1 MSVLLLA
8 AVLAQTTADL
18 DGDGR
23 PDTVRVLA
31 DGRVQAVS
39 ATDSP
44 LGELTLETQ
53 GHRLVSARVAVHQIQ
68 EHAVIEAR
76 AALRGR
82 ATDTALVAE
91 ARGDALYL
99 IWSGILGSQGRDREW
114 SRHLEVTTEA
124 ILVYERSTRIAR
136 CDGQPTR
143 LLPRAWDFTTYR
155 MRPVELPPDT
165 TGLPR
170 LAPRRPGEPER
181 PVEARRPLR
190 VFRPAAGSRDETART
205 AGELTVP
212 VAIGDG
218 DPRTAWRGIPGDF
231 VTLRAEAQTEVRG
244 VALTGK
250 LGRSVLALGPEKRFL
265 IEGTGWFALP
275 ESVRTDCVQLTV
287 VEGASEIADLAVQTE
302 TDPQK
307 LAVEAAAGS
316 GMAARLLLA
325 EGAAAVER
333 LRASFAQARGEG
345 RLTALEA
352 LAAVGSPAALPELA
366 DALRAG
372 DAREREIAARGLIKI
387 GAPAAPATA
396 QLLLDATAPAA
407 ARERA
412 AAVLGALPSPDALA
426 ALLTAAGSGDRSLR
440 KAVVVAAGAAATPN
454 GYDALVAFTSAQSTG
469 AQSTGAQPTGGQ
481 STGAQPTGAQ
491 STGTQ
496 STSAQPT
503 GAQPSNSSSAPDIAR
518 AADLARI
525 VGLLARRDVALR
537 PDAVRVLADR
547 LPKAQVFELRVRI
560 IQALGATGDP
570 QAARALA
577 QSAHGDS
584 DEIIRFEAVRAL
596 AELPGRE
603 ALSALFAALGDA
615 APRVRDAAALGL
627 GARKEPFP
635 PASLA
640 HTLLSDRWMFVRRD
654 AAEALGAHCGSEA
667 TPALRTAARASDE
680 DDDVRRAAL
689 AALVRCKDGVAP
701 RLALQ
706 VAAGPAEDVHLRAEA
721 CGLASAT
728 GDPAILGDLT
738 GLVRRLRTQAASD
751 DRASGIATA
760 CLRALGG
767 LAAAPHAGGARA
779 TAEKL
784 LVEVVQDGAHPPLQ
798 IAAVEG
804 LAHSCG
810 DAAKAALTK
819 AATTEAPLLRRA
831 ARSALDRCTVG
842 HGSPPSH

>member
-1 MSVLLLA
+1 
-8 AVLAQTTADL
+8 
-18 DGDGR
+18 
-23 PDTVRVLA
+23 
-31 DGRVQAVS
+31 
-39 ATDSP
+39 
-44 LGELTLETQ
+44 
-53 GHRLVSARVAVHQIQ
+53 
-68 EHAVIEAR
+68 
-76 AALRGR
+76 
-82 ATDTALVAE
+82 
-91 ARGDALYL
+91 
-99 IWSGILGSQGRDREW
+99 
-114 SRHLEVTTEA
+114 
-124 ILVYERSTRIAR
+124 
-136 CDGQPTR
+136 
-143 LLPRAWDFTTYR
+143 
-155 MRPVELPPDT
+155 
-165 TGLPR
+165 
-170 LAPRRPGEPER
+170 
-181 PVEARRPLR
+181 
-190 VFRPAAGSRDETART
+190 
-205 AGELTVP
+205 
-212 VAIGDG
+212 
-218 DPRTAWRGIPGDF
+218 
-231 VTLRAEAQTEVRG
+231 AEAQTEVRG

-287 VEGASEIADLAVQTE
+287 VEGASEIAELAVQTE

-372 DAREREIAARGLIKI
+372 DAREPEVPARGLLKT

-469 AQSTGAQPTGGQ
+469 AQSTGAQPTGAQSTGAQPTRGQ

-577 QSAHGDS
+577 QSAH
-584 DEIIRFEAVRAL
+584 
-596 AELPGRE
+596 
-603 ALSALFAALGDA
+603 
-615 APRVRDAAALGL
+615 
-627 GARKEPFP
+627 
-635 PASLA
+635 
-640 HTLLSDRWMFVRRD
+640 
-654 AAEALGAHCGSEA
+654 
-667 TPALRTAARASDE
+667 
-680 DDDVRRAAL
+680 
-689 AALVRCKDGVAP
+689 
-701 RLALQ
+701 
-706 VAAGPAEDVHLRAEA
+706 
-721 CGLASAT
+721 
-728 GDPAILGDLT
+728 
-738 GLVRRLRTQAASD
+738 
-751 DRASGIATA
+751 
-760 CLRALGG
+760 
-767 LAAAPHAGGARA
+767 
-779 TAEKL
+779 
-784 LVEVVQDGAHPPLQ
+784 
-798 IAAVEG
+798 
-804 LAHSCG
+804 
-810 DAAKAALTK
+810 
-819 AATTEAPLLRRA
+819 
-831 ARSALDRCTVG
+831 
-842 HGSPPSH
+842 